1 MLMKYEDFG
10 RVRQIVKKIEQLDS
24 FFAMQKN
31 NVLRYRSDEAFSDKE
46 TDVLAMQKEIIAV
59 LHKYHAQTTESY
71 KTLLE
76 SIWLPLTFNTM
87 PLINSTSERQYQ
99 YITIFGHRLCL
110 RQQEDF
116 EGATPRTNKN
126 GNTVYERYFSRLE
139 GLLFDVV
146 WFHCCFLGVV

>member
-1 MLMKYEDFG
+1 MKYEDFG

-76 SIWLPLTFNTM
+76 SI
-87 PLINSTSERQYQ
+87 
-99 YITIFGHRLCL
+99 
-110 RQQEDF
+110 
-116 EGATPRTNKN
+116 
-126 GNTVYERYFSRLE
+126 
-139 GLLFDVV
+139 
-146 WFHCCFLGVV
+146 